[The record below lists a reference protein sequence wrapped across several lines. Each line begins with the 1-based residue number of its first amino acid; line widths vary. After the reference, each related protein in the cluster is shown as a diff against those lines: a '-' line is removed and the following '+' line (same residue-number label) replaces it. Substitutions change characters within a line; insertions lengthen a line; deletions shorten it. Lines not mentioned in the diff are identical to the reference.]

1 MQNSFYSAIFN
12 TYAAK
17 LAKEAFEKVLKD
29 DSFKLKTGFTS
40 YVLSS
45 ATTILS
51 RYESAVF
58 VEFSNQLVS
67 SLQKCIPRA
76 CAKEGTINKV
86 QRKNMWSDYHHLI
99 SSKEFKENGT
109 AFLKEM
115 RINSHFSLYQFISM
129 KLMDSLIMQQ
139 LPLPC
144 ASSSNPS
151 LGPELTTVEENAHA
165 LRYVDGYVVKHTRDK
180 IKSIG
185 HTMQETLLHGLD
197 ELCSSHH
204 PHNYSKDESEQWFRS
219 SARGPS
225 GLMVRASD

>member
-1 MQNSFYSAIFN
+1 MQNSFYSAILN

-17 LAKEAFEKVLKD
+17 LATEAFEEVLKD

-40 YVLSS
+40 YVLSG

-51 RYESAVF
+51 RYESVVF

-76 CAKEGTINKV
+76 CAKEGTISKV

-99 SSKEFKENGT
+99 SSKEFEENWT

-115 RINSHFSLYQFISM
+115 GINSHFSLYQFISM

-144 ASSSNPS
+144 ASSITPS
-151 LGPELTTVEENAHA
+151 LGPELTTVEENA
-165 LRYVDGYVVKHTRDK
+165 LRYVAGYVVKHTRDK

-197 ELCSSHH
+197 ELCSSRH
-204 PHNYSKDESEQWFRS
+204 PHNYSKDESEQ
-219 SARGPS
+219 
-225 GLMVRASD
+225 